1 MKIAVCVSLVPDSTT
16 KVKLSNDKLK
26 IDKNGVTFIIN
37 PYDEFAVEEAVQ
49 LKEKHGGEV
58 IAVSFGTIKS
68 KDAIKKA
75 YQMGADKGIFVE
87 ASGDFDSFTA
97 AKNLAETI
105 KDLNA
110 DIIFFGKQSIDYDSS
125 VIPAMVGEILNL
137 PYINVVTKLDIDGTI
152 IRVER
157 EIEGG
162 KEILESTMPV
172 IIGAQK
178 GLNNPRYP
186 NLRSIMASKSKPVE
200 EKKASYT
207 GNITEVTEMSL
218 PAIKGTGKILKNGVS
233 DVPELVKLLR
243 EEAKVI

>member
-1 MKIAVCVSLVPDSTT
+1 L
-16 KVKLSNDKLK
+16 
-26 IDKNGVTFIIN
+26 
-37 PYDEFAVEEAVQ
+37 
-49 LKEKHGGEV
+49 
-58 IAVSFGTIKS
+58 
-68 KDAIKKA
+68 
-75 YQMGADKGIFVE
+75 GADKGIFVE
-87 ASGDFDSFTA
+87 ASENFDSFTT
-97 AKNLAETI
+97 AKNLAETL

-125 VIPAMVGEILNL
+125 VIPAMVGEMLNL

-152 IRVER
+152 ILVER

-186 NLRSIMASKSKPVE
+186 NLKSIMASKSKPVE

-218 PAIKGTGKILKNGVS
+218 PAIKGTGKILTNGVS
-233 DVPELVKLLR
+233 DVPQLVRLLR